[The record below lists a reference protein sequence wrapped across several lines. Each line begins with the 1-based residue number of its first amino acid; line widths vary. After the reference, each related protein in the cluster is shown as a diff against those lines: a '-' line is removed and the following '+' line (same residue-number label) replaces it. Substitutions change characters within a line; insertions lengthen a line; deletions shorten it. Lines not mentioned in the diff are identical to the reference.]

1 MIIELSDTLGFY
13 HIWSIVKTKSPCD
26 IIIAYYFFSV
36 NSYSKKCDF
45 PQGERV
51 GKQTIMFIK
60 RTAQN
65 RFTQSKADV
74 TYSVGLDYSTIQLHG
89 VRTTLTSQISLKY
102 KKICS
107 AQEIESAVTLVWLQ

>member
-1 MIIELSDTLGFY
+1 
-13 HIWSIVKTKSPCD
+13 
-26 IIIAYYFFSV
+26 
-36 NSYSKKCDF
+36 
-45 PQGERV
+45 
-51 GKQTIMFIK
+51 MFIK

-107 AQEIESAVTLVWLQ
+107 VTRNRISGSTCMSTETDHKARGGRQAEKEIEGKEVSAVPSRRAGELNDRHPSSVAGHRF